1 MSTSTTGSPPTE
13 QRAPVGPP
21 LIGALLRMPWE
32 SVRERMLMDLHQ
44 SGFEDLVA
52 AHLNVLQ
59 YPGPENRRP
68 SDLASD
74 TRMSKQAM
82 NYLLGQMEGL
92 GYLRRRDDP
101 DDQRSKRI
109 RLTDRGHA
117 AIRTIRRTV
126 GEIEAEWERALGA
139 PEFARLRDLL
149 TRLGATAAAERSR
162 PARAGGVTTSRAASA
177 RR

>member
-1 MSTSTTGSPPTE
+1 MSTGTTPQPCTA
-13 QRAPVGPP
+13 QQAPVGPP
-21 LIGALLRMPWE
+21 LIGALLRLPWE
-32 SVRERMLMDLHQ
+32 SVRERMLVELHRR
-44 SGFEDLVA
+44 GFDDLVA

-92 GYLRRRDDP
+92 GYLRRWHDP

-117 AIRTIRRTV
+117 AIHTIRRTV
-126 GEIEAEWERALGA
+126 GEIESEWERALGA
-139 PEFARLRDLL
+139 PEFAKLRDLL
-149 TRLGATAAAERSR
+149 VRLNATAVENRS
-162 PARAGGVTTSRAASA
+162 
-177 RR
+177 